1 MDLKEYNFELHER
14 INQFDNNKI
23 DIIKMIVNPDTGE
36 FVALKLPDSNSDYIS
51 VKTELK
57 PDNKLIEE
65 NNIEQYLR
73 CNNLLRQNSFYL
85 NERSGVNGKLN
96 LRITYLNQVRQRY
109 LDWFRRNKLI
119 IHNSEISRIAS
130 KNNINT
136 VDINLDS
143 VNDRMMAIISVL
155 DSLNGKEIT
164 GDMLLIHADNIIGT
178 QTSYMRVSEIFK
190 TNRKLYHAFISNPRK
205 GIYKMTI
212 N

>member
-1 MDLKEYNFELHER
+1 MDLTEYNFELHER

>member
-1 MDLKEYNFELHER
+1 MDLTEYNFELHER

-109 LDWFRRNKLI
+109 LDWFRRHKLI

>member
-1 MDLKEYNFELHER
+1 MDLTEYNFELHER

-130 KNNINT
+130 QNNINT

-155 DSLNGKEIT
+155 DSLNGKEIK

>member
-1 MDLKEYNFELHER
+1 MDLTEYNFELHER
-14 INQFDNNKI
+14 INQFDNKI

-130 KNNINT
+130 KNNIN
-136 VDINLDS
+136 
-143 VNDRMMAIISVL
+143 
-155 DSLNGKEIT
+155 
-164 GDMLLIHADNIIGT
+164 MLILTLI
-178 QTSYMRVSEIFK
+178 
-190 TNRKLYHAFISNPRK
+190 P
-205 GIYKMTI
+205 
-212 N
+212 

>member
-1 MDLKEYNFELHER
+1 MDLTEYNFELHER

-65 NNIEQYLR
+65 HNIEQYLR